1 MPFRF
6 LSTLLLACLAVPAAY
21 ADVVAI
27 YEADAPILSLDAR
40 DREQAVRNAF
50 RRVLVKASGDTT
62 IASAPEVD
70 SLLAAASTHVLGE
83 EARQVITTNALG
95 QPEPRQVLRV
105 RFDPE
110 VIRRTLGE
118 LGRPLWPEQRP
129 AMMVWLVVDDG
140 TRKQVASSAQVQ
152 ALGALTQRA
161 DERGLRIQLPA
172 MDGVDQGRVDGVTLW
187 DAPLKTVVGAS
198 GRYNIQV
205 SLLIRLRRAG
215 TEWSARYALI
225 QGAQFE
231 EWSGVDT
238 SSAPLLALGI
248 DGAAD
253 RLARRYAFDDSE
265 PPMGVVSLWLT
276 DVRDGV
282 AYGRALAYLRQ
293 LDAVRQLQVIG
304 AEGDRAWLSM
314 EVRTGPR
321 RFRQL
326 LKYDAQLELL
336 EVATEP
342 GQPPAYALQML
353 Y

>member
-1 MPFRF
+1 MPSRL
-6 LSTLLLACLAVPAAY
+6 LSTFLLACLAMTAAR

-70 SLLAAASTHVLGE
+70 ALLADASSHVIGE
-83 EARQVITTNALG
+83 ETRQVVATNALG
-95 QPEPRQVLRV
+95 QPEARQVLRV
-105 RFDPE
+105 RFEPD
-110 VIRRTLGE
+110 VIRRSLGE

-129 AMMVWLVVDDG
+129 TTMVWLVVDDG

-161 DERGLRIQLPA
+161 EERGLRIQLPN
-172 MDGVDQGRVDGVTLW
+172 MDSVDQGRVDGVTLW
-187 DAPLKTVVGAS
+187 DAPLKSVAGAS

-215 TEWSARYALI
+215 AEWSARYALI

-238 SSAPLLALGI
+238 SSGPLLAMGI

-253 RLARRYAFDDSE
+253 RLARRYALDDSE
-265 PPMGVVSLWLT
+265 PPMGTLSLWLT
-276 DVRDGV
+276 NLSDGV
-282 AYGRALAYLRQ
+282 AYARALAYLRQ
-293 LDAVRQLQVIG
+293 LDAVRQIQVIG
-304 AEGDRAWLSM
+304 AEGDKAWLSL
-314 EVRTGPR
+314 EVRTGPK

-326 LKYDAQLELL
+326 LKYDGQLDLV

-342 GQPPAYALQML
+342 GQPPAWALVNL
-353 Y
+353 R